1 VQQLH
6 SRGTEQLPLLHRA
19 VLAAARAVPAATALS
34 SFVSNAAWVD
44 DAAADHDLTGA
55 GSSSS
60 SSSSEHSPRLSS
72 LHMSAGADP
81 QYDAA
86 QEQYQLLQQNYETKL
101 QQLLDAYANRT
112 AHVTGHP
119 ETLASW
125 QQQDVPKAAAAVA
138 AGHSGSLLIVQ
149 QASLQERASGSLA
162 LAVAAPPSFL
172 HWVAGQ
178 EPSPMAAAAINH
190 LLLPG
195 HLLTKYEVANEGSLH
210 STFQAG
216 GSLPAQGPAAAVT
229 NVTADSSR
237 GRQKA
242 SRRKAK
248 GQASAGVSSSGAGQG
263 TQKVLLLHV
272 HVSELQ
278 HLGQQLQLAARE
290 VAGAAAAALSAAAEE
305 FLRCYSLFQR
315 LVGSVAELDVQAGFS
330 RVVRPGSVDRPA
342 GGDFCRPR
350 FAAAAATVT
359 GAMMSCKENDGHS
372 TSSGDNLGGVMSP
385 ALQLQGLWHPLLT
398 VTGSSSAAGSRLKS
412 VKANDVLLGG
422 SRPGT
427 MLLTG
432 S

>member
-1 VQQLH
+1 
-6 SRGTEQLPLLHRA
+6 
-19 VLAAARAVPAATALS
+19 
-34 SFVSNAAWVD
+34 
-44 DAAADHDLTGA
+44 
-55 GSSSS
+55 
-60 SSSSEHSPRLSS
+60 
-72 LHMSAGADP
+72 MSAGADP

-112 AHVTGHP
+112 AHVSGHP

-125 QQQDVPKAAAAVA
+125 QQQDLPTAAAAAVA

-149 QASLQERASGSLA
+149 QASLQEQGSGSLA
-162 LAVAAPPSFL
+162 LAVAVPPSL
-172 HWVAGQ
+172 LQWVAGH
-178 EPSPMAAAAINH
+178 EPSPVAAAAINH

-195 HLLTKYEVANEGSLH
+195 HLLTKHEVANEGSLH

-216 GSLPAQGPAAAVT
+216 GSGQPAQGPTAAVT

-237 GRQKA
+237 GRQRA

-248 GQASAGVSSSGAGQG
+248 GQASAGVSSSSAGQG

-305 FLRCYSLFQR
+305 FLRSYSLFQR
-315 LVGSVAELDVQAGFS
+315 LVGSVAELDVLAGFS
-330 RVVRPGSVDRPA
+330 MVVRPGSVARPA

-359 GAMMSCKENDGHS
+359 GAMMSCKENDRHS
-372 TSSGDNLGGVMSP
+372 TSSGNNLRSVMSP

-412 VKANDVLLGG
+412 VKANGVLLGG